1 MPFKDILLHL
11 ESYPDRVTDRAIDG
25 ATALAAVLGQD
36 VTAVS
41 PHVGIPLKTNR
52 LADFALRLGDLA
64 RTEEARGAEQ
74 AESALDRFEVQAKLL
89 NAYGGRL
96 HPKLEVFEAG
106 EHLAMLARTRD
117 LCVVPASPQ
126 NGVYQGVAEAVL
138 FGSGRPVVV
147 APENAA
153 LEPRLDTVVLAWD
166 GGAPAAAA
174 VGAAMPLLRDAKAV
188 KVLVVLNEKAGI
200 DAHLA
205 DDLMRHL
212 GAHGV
217 AAEAMPFDAAG
228 ATIGSVFRHVT
239 ERVRPDL
246 LVMGAFGHS
255 RARQFV
261 LGGAT
266 RAVLESPP
274 APVLL
279 AR

>member
-11 ESYPDRVTDRAIDG
+11 ESYPDRVSDRAIDG
-25 ATALAAVLGQD
+25 ATALAAALGKN

-41 PHVGIPLKTNR
+41 PRVDIPLKTNR

-64 RTEEARGAEQ
+64 RAEEARGAGQ
-74 AESALDRFEVQAKLL
+74 ADAALDRFEVQAKLL
-89 NAYGGRL
+89 GVYGGRL
-96 HPKLEVFEAG
+96 QPKLEVFEAG
-106 EHLAMLARTRD
+106 DHLAMLARTRD

-138 FGSGRPVVV
+138 FGSGRPVVI

-153 LEPRLDTVVLAWD
+153 LEPRLDTILVAWD

-174 VGAAMPLLRDAKAV
+174 VGAAMPLLCEAKTV
-188 KVLVVLNEKAGI
+188 KILVVMNEKEGV
-200 DAHLA
+200 DTHLA
-205 DDLMRHL
+205 DDLLRHL
-212 GAHGV
+212 GLYGV
-217 AAEAMPFDAAG
+217 AAEVQSFDAAG
-228 ATIGSVFRHVT
+228 ATIGSVFSHVT

-246 LVMGAFGHS
+246 MVMGAFGHS

-274 APVLL
+274 TPVLL